1 MMIRGGY
8 FAKNK
13 NAGQPDIFG
22 MLKNGSGRLFGI
34 EVKTEIGRLSDEQR
48 RELKELEDAG
58 ALIIIARDL
67 DTVRTIL
74 ATGEANNGNHA
85 NFDQ

>member
-1 MMIRGGY
+1 MMVKGGY

-22 MLKNGSGRLFGI
+22 ILKNGSGRLFGI
-34 EVKTEIGRLSDEQR
+34 EVKTDIGRLSDDQR

-67 DTVRTIL
+67 DTVKKIL
-74 ATGEANNGNHA
+74 ATGDANNGSHA
-85 NFDQ
+85 NFDK